1 MSGMILR
8 LLKYII
14 ILFAVSTVG
23 MSVLMSIVA
32 LLGYIAPD
40 FMNTIPFYRSFK
52 LLIVKPTEAVYILV
66 FVASF
71 FVISFKLFKDKN
83 LLTKIVYSCLFFMV
97 YFFIANIFKRNDVV
111 IYILML
117 VPVITA
123 ILLLIIKRKRK
134 PKNVVPENLQFS
146 KKEQEIKGFA
156 FKTTKGS
163 IHLDNPFR
171 GIYIQ
176 GGAGSGKSL
185 SIFEPIIRQS
195 AQNSYTGLLYDF
207 KSPELSKLLL
217 EVYKQTNNN
226 IKTHFV
232 DFNNPYNS
240 NRLNPIDARYL
251 LKSAYALEYATTL
264 INNLLPQT
272 IKERDFFSDNARMVL
287 AGVIWYLRNRYSHY
301 CSLPHVISLLLHNDI
316 DKLIEEISQDYEAG
330 GMVASLKQAIDRGA
344 ERQSAGVAS
353 TLQNALSQLNTPDI
367 FYILSGNDLD
377 LHLNNPN
384 NPKFLCLGND
394 STLSQTY
401 APVIS
406 LIISVAVRQ
415 MNRPDQEKSII
426 LLDEAPTIYIPNI
439 ELIPATARSN
449 KVATVFGV
457 QDYSQLVDKY
467 GQDKAQV
474 ILSNLGNQFY
484 GRTVNEKSADMITKL
499 FGKHDRTY
507 ETANRGTGT
516 SGEFVHLSS
525 NTNKG
530 TSESIQER
538 DRVKVSD
545 ITNLEAGQFYGLI
558 AEGQPKEFLK
568 TQFLADGIKTTYQ
581 SQSKTTDQLMIDN
594 YNRIVEEAKSIVV

>member
-1 MSGMILR
+1 MNGIVLRFLKYIVILLAFFTVGISITMSLAS
-8 LLKYII
+8 LLKYIYPDLI
-14 ILFAVSTVG
+14 DNYPLYRTV
-23 MSVLMSIVA
+23 MML
-32 LLGYIAPD
+32 
-40 FMNTIPFYRSFK
+40 SFNP
-52 LLIVKPTEAVYILV
+52 VEAVFMLI
-66 FVASF
+66 FIASF
-71 FVISFKLFKDKN
+71 FVISIKLFKDRN
-83 LLTKIVYSCLFFMV
+83 TRTKIVFACLLFMV
-97 YFFIANIFKRNDVV
+97 YFLIASIFKKNGL
-111 IYILML
+111 IAFIL
-117 VPVITA
+117 
-123 ILLLIIKRKRK
+123 ILIPIIISIALIIIKRKK
-134 PKNVVPENLQFS
+134 KIN
-146 KKEQEIKGFA
+146 KKEIGKAQIIKKRRYTKGFV
-156 FKTTKGS
+156 FKTGS
-163 IHLDNPFR
+163 GNVYLDNPYR

-185 SIFEPIIRQS
+185 SIFEPII
-195 AQNSYTGLLYDF
+195 AQAAEKGYTGLLYDF
-207 KSPELSKLLL
+207 KSPELSTKAIGACC
-217 EVYKQTNNN
+217 EHSPH
-226 IKTHFV
+226 IKTYFV
-232 DFNNPYNS
+232 DFKNPHGS
-240 NRLNPIDARYL
+240 NRLNPIDAKYL
-251 LKSAYALEYATTL
+251 LKSAFALEYATTL

-287 AGVIWYLRNRYSHY
+287 SGVIWYLRNRHPHY

-316 DKLIEEISQDYEAG
+316 DKLINEISQDYEAG

-344 ERQSAGVAS
+344 ERQAAGVAS

-415 MNRPDQEKSII
+415 MNRPNQERSII

-525 NTNKG
+525 NTSKG

-558 AEGQPKEFLK
+558 AEGYPKEFLK
-568 TQFLADGIKTTYQ
+568 RQFITEEIITDYQVKIKV
-581 SQSKTTDQLMIDN
+581 TDEQMVNN
-594 YNRIVEEAKSIVV
+594 YNRIVEEAKGIIE

>member
-1 MSGMILR
+1 MSGILLR
-8 LLKYII
+8 FLKCIIIVLAVSMVVMVALMSLASLSEYII
-14 ILFAVSTVG
+14 PGSMGNSSFIQ
-23 MSVLMSIVA
+23 
-32 LLGYIAPD
+32 LG
-40 FMNTIPFYRSFK
+40 FK
-52 LLIVKPTEAVYILV
+52 PREAIYILALI
-66 FVASF
+66 ASF
-71 FVISFKLFKDKN
+71 LIISIKLFKNRDIV
-83 LLTKIVYSCLFFMV
+83 TKIIYSCLLFTAYV
-97 YFFIANIFKRNDVV
+97 FIANIFRKNDAV
-111 IYILML
+111 IYILMAL
-117 VPVITA
+117 PVVIA
-123 ILLLIIKRKRK
+123 ILLLIFKRAKRAK
-134 PKNVVPENLQFS
+134 VNENENIQLS
-146 KKEQEIKGFA
+146 KTKREVKGFV
-156 FKTTKGS
+156 FKTTKGKVY
-163 IHLDNPFR
+163 LDNPFR

-185 SIFEPIIRQS
+185 SIFEPIINQS

-207 KSPELSKLLL
+207 KSPELSAKAL
-217 EVYKQTNNN
+217 EVYQRYSPH
-226 IKTHFV
+226 IRIYSV
-232 DFNNPYNS
+232 DFKNPYNS
-240 NRLNPIDARYL
+240 NRLNPIDAKYL

-287 AGVIWYLRNRYSHY
+287 AGVIWYLRNKYPHY

-316 DKLIEEISQDYEAG
+316 DKLINEISQDYEAG

-344 ERQSAGVAS
+344 ERQAAGVAS

-377 LHLNNPN
+377 LHLNNPD

-406 LIISVAVRQ
+406 LIISVTVRQ
-415 MNRPDQEKSII
+415 MNRPKQERSII
-426 LLDEAPTIYIPNI
+426 LLDEAPTIYLPNI

-449 KVATVFGV
+449 KVAVVFGV

-467 GQDKAQV
+467 SQDKAQV

-484 GRTVNEKSADMITKL
+484 GRTVNEKSAKMISDL
-499 FGKHDRTY
+499 FGKHDKTY
-507 ETANRGTGT
+507 ETANKGTGT
-516 SGEFVHLSS
+516 SGEFVHLAS
-525 NTNKG
+525 NTNRG
-530 TSESIQER
+530 ISESIQER

-568 TQFLADGIKTTYQ
+568 TQFIAEGINTNYQ
-581 SQSKTTDQLMIDN
+581 PQNRALEQQMINN
-594 YNRIVEEAKSIVV
+594 YNRIVEEAKSIIE

>member
-1 MSGMILR
+1 
-8 LLKYII
+8 
-14 ILFAVSTVG
+14 
-23 MSVLMSIVA
+23 
-32 LLGYIAPD
+32 
-40 FMNTIPFYRSFK
+40 
-52 LLIVKPTEAVYILV
+52 
-66 FVASF
+66 
-71 FVISFKLFKDKN
+71 
-83 LLTKIVYSCLFFMV
+83 
-97 YFFIANIFKRNDVV
+97 
-111 IYILML
+111 
-117 VPVITA
+117 
-123 ILLLIIKRKRK
+123 
-134 PKNVVPENLQFS
+134 
-146 KKEQEIKGFA
+146 
-156 FKTTKGS
+156 
-163 IHLDNPFR
+163 
-171 GIYIQ
+171 
-176 GGAGSGKSL
+176 
-185 SIFEPIIRQS
+185 
-195 AQNSYTGLLYDF
+195 
-207 KSPELSKLLL
+207 
-217 EVYKQTNNN
+217 
-226 IKTHFV
+226 
-232 DFNNPYNS
+232 
-240 NRLNPIDARYL
+240 
-251 LKSAYALEYATTL
+251 
-264 INNLLPQT
+264 
-272 IKERDFFSDNARMVL
+272 MVL

-344 ERQSAGVAS
+344 ERQSAGVTS

-581 SQSKTTDQLMIDN
+581 SQNKTTDKLMIDN
-594 YNRIVEEAKSIVV
+594 YNRIVEEAKSIVA